1 MFYRIKYLLAATAML
16 CISLPPKVAFSQSES
31 TNVKQKDISQT
42 NIPVPEVNKLKKEQ
56 LRKKALQLYTE
67 GETNY
72 NQSKY
77 QQALEKFEQALPILQ
92 QIGDKS
98 GEAATLNYIGQIYIN
113 LKQYS
118 KASDFLNR
126 ALPNWQRIRRRLP
139 DYGRLPRT
147 KPDGRVNSLPNE
159 PSIHTAAPGIGDS
172 LPSESQPKIII
183 QEETPIG
190 TGNTLPNQSLP
201 PLPGS
206 EQPCI
211 SCTSIPIGET
221 IIGKTNKKE
230 LSGVIKNNL
239 GLAYLYQGKYD
250 KAEES
255 IYQALDFFRKIDSK
269 TEQGNALN
277 NLGELYRHRSK
288 YPKAFKYL
296 NQAKEIFQENKNQL
310 GIGTTINNIGLVH
323 DELGQHHQAL
333 KHYQESLEIRKK
345 IKDERGIGTSL
356 HNIGFVHD
364 RLEEDDKALEFYRRA
379 LKFNHQLNNRGA
391 IATTL
396 NNMGLIYNKLGQH
409 PSALQYLK
417 QSKKIFQKLNYPS
430 SEANTL
436 DSLGTVYKS
445 QGNYQQASEAYNKA
459 LDISQK
465 IGNRHLE
472 KIILSNIGDL
482 FVEQKQPE
490 LAIIFYKQSVKI
502 TEEIRKGL
510 QTLPLEQQKSYT
522 KTVADTYRN
531 LADLLLKQNGVQEA
545 QQVLDLLKVE
555 EVEDYLHSTR
565 TTKAQRLEDYL
576 ANIKGVKGYLTILPS
591 EQNILD
597 KYNQK
602 SKTAIELG
610 QKLSKLQQI
619 VEPTPAHQAQIDNL
633 ILFQQELNKEINR
646 FAEQEDIE
654 RLLNK
659 LSPEARKQIVDIKSL
674 DSLRDDLHRLDAV
687 IIYPLVLDD
696 RLELIIT
703 TPDSPPLRRT
713 VNIKS
718 SELNQEILNFRQA
731 LQNPHS
737 NVKTSAKRLY
747 DLLIEPLEKDLNQ
760 AKPKT
765 IIYAPDGKLRY
776 IPLAALHDGNQ
787 WLIERYKV
795 NNITAKSLTDFTAK
809 PKPFKKM
816 LAGAFGEA
824 QYNIE
829 IGQRN
834 FPFAQLP
841 FTLPEV
847 ENLAK
852 IIPQTKKLIN
862 EQFSKNAVIR
872 SMNEHDILHFATHAA
887 FVPEDAS
894 QSFILFGNGEKA
906 TLEEIGNWTLNNVDL
921 VVLSACETGLGGFGN
936 GEEVLGLGYQF
947 QNRGVRA
954 TIASLWR
961 VSDGGTK
968 TLMDEF
974 YKNALKADVTKAEAL
989 RQAQIALINDDGS
1002 TVDVKN
1008 KNRSIID
1015 ITKVEVVEQPEEK
1028 TKKFQH
1034 PYYWAPFI
1042 LIGNGL

>member
-1 MFYRIKYLLAATAML
+1 MFNRIKYLLATTIL
-16 CISLPPKVAFSQSES
+16 VCISLPPRVAFSQSEIIAEQNDTS
-31 TNVKQKDISQT
+31 QQKSPHET
-42 NIPVPEVNKLKKEQ
+42 NKLKQEK
-56 LRKKALQLYTE
+56 LRNQALQLYTE
-67 GETNY
+67 GEINY

-77 QQALEKFEQALPILQ
+77 QQALDKFDQALPILQ

-118 KASDFLNR
+118 KASEFLNR
-126 ALPNWQRIRRRLP
+126 ATALALTSREHLTEQTTGGIGSIRKRVP
-139 DYGRLPRT
+139 DYGRPPRR
-147 KPDGRVNSLPNE
+147 KPDGTVNTLPDE
-159 PSIHTAAPGIGDS
+159 PSIHTAAPGIGD
-172 LPSESQPKIII
+172 
-183 QEETPIG
+183 
-190 TGNTLPNQSLP
+190 TLPNKSSPQSSQE
-201 PLPGS
+201 GTAIRGSVNS

-211 SCTSIPIGET
+211 SCTSILVDET
-221 IIGKTNKKE
+221 IINNNDKKE
-230 LSGVIKNNL
+230 LTGVIKNNL
-239 GLAYLYQGKYD
+239 GLSYLYRGKYNE
-250 KAEES
+250 AEEF
-255 IYQALDFFRKIDSK
+255 ITQALDFFRKIDSK

-277 NLGELYRHRSK
+277 NLGELYRYRSK
-288 YPKAFKYL
+288 YPTAFEYL
-296 NQAKEIFQENKNQL
+296 NQALKIFQSNQNKIGL
-310 GIGTTINNIGLVH
+310 GTTVNNIGLVH
-323 DELGQHHQAL
+323 DALGQHREAL
-333 KHYQESLEIRKK
+333 KHYRKSLEIRKQ
-345 IKDERGIGTSL
+345 IKDQRGIGTTL

-364 RLEEDDKALEFYRRA
+364 QRKEYDKALESYRQA
-379 LKFNHQLNNRGA
+379 LKINHQLNNRGA

-409 PSALQYLK
+409 TSALQYLK
-417 QSKKIFQKLNYPS
+417 QSKRIFQKLNYPS

-445 QGNYQQASEAYNKA
+445 QGNYQQAHEAYHKA
-459 LDISQK
+459 LAISQK
-465 IGNRHLE
+465 IENRALE
-472 KIILSNIGDL
+472 RIILSNIGDL
-482 FVEQKQPE
+482 LVEQKQPK
-490 LAIIFYKQSVKI
+490 LAIVFYKQSVKI
-502 TEEIRKGL
+502 SEEIRKGL
-510 QTLPLEQQKSYT
+510 ETLPIEKRKSYT

-576 ANIKGVKGYLTILPS
+576 VNGQGTITDVTILPP
-591 EQNILD
+591 ELEILK
-597 KYNQK
+597 KYNQQ

-610 QKLSKLQQI
+610 EELTQLQKIPDKKRTQAQRKRIFDLVLLQQ
-619 VEPTPAHQAQIDNL
+619 D
-633 ILFQQELNKEINR
+633 LNKQFNQ
-646 FAEQEDIE
+646 FAQ
-654 RLLNK
+654 RLLQN
-659 LSPEARKQIVDIKSL
+659 LTETRSQSIELGIL
-674 DSLRDDLHRLDAV
+674 DPLRDDLSRLDAV

-718 SELNQEILNFRQA
+718 SELDQEILNFRQA
-731 LQNPHS
+731 LQNRHPDI
-737 NVKTSAKRLY
+737 KTSAKRLY
-747 DLLIEPLEKDLNQ
+747 DLLIKPLEKDLNQ

-787 WLIERYKV
+787 WLIERYQV
-795 NNITAKSLTDFTAK
+795 NNITAKSLTDFTTK
-809 PKPFKKM
+809 PEPFKKM

-862 EQFSKNAVIR
+862 EQFSKNAVIS

-974 YKNALKADVTKAEAL
+974 YKNALKDDVTKAKAL
-989 RQAQIALINDDGS
+989 RQAQIALIKDDGS

-1008 KNRSIID
+1008 KNRSIV
-1015 ITKVEVVEQPEEK
+1015 KVEVVEQPEVK